1 MPGEATVRLRGP
13 DSPGNKI
20 VLDGF
25 YPEEQLSSGPRHLI
39 VSVDGVRVG
48 ETQINDPES
57 DFHRLFPMPDASV
70 GKSAVEVQL
79 RIDPVTRRGSQTYG
93 AVFGKIA
100 IQR

>member
-1 MPGEATVRLRGP
+1 
-13 DSPGNKI
+13 
-20 VLDGF
+20 
-25 YPEEQLSSGPRHLI
+25 
-39 VSVDGVRVG
+39 
-48 ETQINDPES
+48 
-57 DFHRLFPMPDASV
+57 MPDASV

>member
-1 MPGEATVRLRGP
+1 
-13 DSPGNKI
+13 
-20 VLDGF
+20 
-25 YPEEQLSSGPRHLI
+25 
-39 VSVDGVRVG
+39 VDGVRVG